1 MKQKKSLTRERYLK
15 IFSRAAR
22 WRLPPQESE
31 EAIADYREMIF
42 QEERDESRL
51 AEELGDPVQAASLLA
66 DEKTYRRWQVVFAVL
81 AFGLLLLA
89 KWAWTGWIQIS
100 FPFVSQEWNPV
111 VVMATGMVLSL
122 YWFRKHGQ
130 KSGSMSRLLPLALV
144 IVLAA
149 GCGVMYGLWVL
160 TETGIFEQ
168 MPDGSQQFADLSR
181 LVITVMMY
189 VGVLS
194 ALTALGALVL
204 AQCRDRRWLALYVLC
219 VTVAAMVGFLLLI
232 LTNVYIVEPDGW
244 YRFQEYCVSRLIPV
258 GVIGLIGTGVALC

>member
-1 MKQKKSLTRERYLK
+1 MKQKKPLTRERYLK

-81 AFGLLLLA
+81 AFGLLLLF
-89 KWAWTGWIQIS
+89 KWALTGWIEID

-111 VVMATGMVLSL
+111 VVMATGMMLSL

-149 GCGVMYGLWVL
+149 GCWIMYGLWEI
-160 TETGIFEQ
+160 TEKEISGQ
-168 MPDGSQQFADLSR
+168 VSDSDQQFIYQTDL
-181 LVITVMMY
+181 LIEVMMY
-189 VGVLS
+189 VGMICAMV
-194 ALTALGALVL
+194 ALGALVL

-219 VTVAAMVGFLLLI
+219 ATVAAMIGFLLHI
-232 LTNVYIVEPDGW
+232 LTNFYIVEPDGW
-244 YRFQEYCVSRLIPV
+244 YRFQEYCVSCLIPV
-258 GVIGLIGTGVALC
+258 GAIGLIGTGVALC